1 MSKSEVNI
9 VDFEALYNIFFELK
23 EFLKFKVVNFNNEKE
38 LLNEINKKN
47 NNENFIIITK
57 NTLTSEDADKKKI
70 ILLDRLPINFFML
83 IDKIN
88 INLLKQ
94 KYNFQS
100 NININGYNLNFNSR
114 TISKNNTELK
124 LTEKE
129 IEIILFLKEQ
139 KIPQNIDKLQK
150 EVLDLYHQAERQRAR
165 LRNGFPSNKPLDEK
179 KDPANKGLA
188 CCQKS
193 IRFLKILINFKKK
206 YGVMLKI

>member
-57 NTLTSEDADKKKI
+57 NTLTSEDVDKKKI

-114 TISKNNTELK
+114 TISKNNNELK

-150 EVLDLYHQAERQRAR
+150 EVWGYAEDLETHTVETHVYR
-165 LRNGFPSNKPLDEK
+165 LRKKIIDKFKDGRFIKTFDE
-179 KDPANKGLA
+179 GY
-188 CCQKS
+188 S
-193 IRFLKILINFKKK
+193 I
-206 YGVMLKI
+206 

>member
-114 TISKNNTELK
+114 TISKNNNELK

-139 KIPQNIDKLQK
+139 KNPQNIDKLQK
-150 EVLDLYHQAERQRAR
+150 DVWGYAEDLETHTVETHVYR
-165 LRNGFPSNKPLDEK
+165 LRKKIIDKFKDGRFIKTFDE
-179 KDPANKGLA
+179 GY
-188 CCQKS
+188 S
-193 IRFLKILINFKKK
+193 I
-206 YGVMLKI
+206 

>member
-57 NTLTSEDADKKKI
+57 NTLTSDDVDKKKI

-150 EVLDLYHQAERQRAR
+150 EVWGYAEDLETHTVETHVYR
-165 LRNGFPSNKPLDEK
+165 LRKKIIDKFKDGRFIKTFDE
-179 KDPANKGLA
+179 GY
-188 CCQKS
+188 S
-193 IRFLKILINFKKK
+193 I
-206 YGVMLKI
+206 